1 MLSVKY
7 DPLPSGTSKRHHD
20 GPKPPRFDWRKA
32 VPWAAPLIAAL
43 VLGVFVGIAVAAAI
57 HVPKVDALSEF
68 TPSLVTQI
76 VDRDGRRF
84 ASYAKERRLML
95 HEGEVPALLEHALM
109 SAEDRNFFQ
118 HGGIDAL
125 GVVRAAL
132 SNLRTGHR
140 SFGASTLTMQLARML
155 FLTHKKTWRRK
166 IEEAFL
172 AVELEKTY
180 SKEQILTMYCNLVFL
195 GHGNYG
201 MQAAAHYFFG
211 KDVDLL
217 TVPEAATLAG
227 IVQLPSRY
235 SPYRAPELVTKR
247 RNYVLRR
254 MHEDGY
260 LDDEQFKQAIDTPLQ
275 VVHHQAEEDPA
286 AYFAEEV
293 RQELEERFGTDA
305 VLERGL
311 HVETTL
317 DLAMQDSARN
327 ALRDGLLRI
336 DHRKGWRGAIRHLKP
351 EEMQALI
358 STAKPLDLSDG
369 QWAEGLVTALN
380 GDRAEVY
387 IGDQAYSLTP
397 AGTAWTGRTPQHL
410 LKVGDVAWFR
420 LQPAA
425 KKDEHPTLM
434 LEQVPEVQG
443 ATLIVESA
451 TGAVRAMV
459 GGFDFDRTKFNRA
472 TQARRQVGSAFKPFV
487 YGAALEIGMTPADT
501 LLDAPVSFPGAT
513 ADEPYMPRNY
523 HRRFYGIMTLRRALE
538 HSVNVMAV
546 KLLQLVGVDRVIDF
560 ARRCGIR
567 QPLPPYPSLALG
579 SAEIT
584 PLEMA
589 AAYASFANNGL
600 YVKPYLIEQV
610 EDHAGARL
618 EHHQPEIRKATD
630 PAVAYVLTHMLEG
643 VVKRGT
649 AYKAAHFPLALA
661 GKTGTT
667 DDYTDA
673 WFSGFTPRYTI
684 LVWVGYDTKRTLGRN
699 MTGAAAALPIWMQ
712 IIQDGLDAGWWK
724 EGERFSQPPGVTM
737 ESVDYDSGLLPGPAS
752 GQIIQE
758 AFVSGTEPS
767 RTEDPSWARVLALPW
782 YQQLAFYLPKQNE
795 AMPQLTATA
804 AGTTPAPLLRG
815 QSPSA
820 P

>member
-1 MLSVKY
+1 VEY
-7 DPLPSGTSKRHHD
+7 DPLPPKRAASAEPA
-20 GPKPPRFDWRKA
+20 PKPPRSAWRKFLPWLAPAAAA
-32 VPWAAPLIAAL
+32 V

-57 HVPKVDALSEF
+57 HVPKVDTLSDF
-68 TPSLVTQI
+68 TPSLVTRLYDHEGQ
-76 VDRDGRRF
+76 RL
-84 ASYAKERRLML
+84 ASYAKERRVML
-95 HEGEVPALLEHALM
+95 REGEVPQRLQQALL
-109 SAEDRNFFQ
+109 SAEDRNFYQ

-132 SNLRTGHR
+132 SNLRTGRR

-155 FLTHKKTWRRK
+155 FLTHQKTWRRK

-172 AVELEKTY
+172 AVELEKTF

-201 MQAAAHYFFG
+201 MQSASRYFFD
-211 KDVDLL
+211 KNVDQL

-235 SPYRAPELVTKR
+235 SPYRAPELTTKR

-260 LDDEQFKQAIDTPLQ
+260 LTDAQFKDALATPLR
-275 VVHHQAEEDPA
+275 VVHHQREQDPA

-293 RQELEERFGTDA
+293 RQELQERFGSEA

-311 HVETTL
+311 QVHTTL
-317 DLAMQDSARN
+317 DGAMQDSARQ
-327 ALRDGLLRI
+327 ALRQGLVRL
-336 DHRKGWRGAIRHLKP
+336 DHRKGWRGPVRHLEP
-351 EEMQALI
+351 EAAQALL
-358 STAKPLDLSDG
+358 SSGKPLDLADG
-369 QWAEGLVTALN
+369 RWAEGLVTSVHRDHAEIHI
-380 GDRAEVY
+380 GDRDY
-387 IGDQAYSLTP
+387 RLTST
-397 AGTAWTGRTPQHL
+397 GTAWTGRQPNRL
-410 LKVGDVAWFR
+410 LHDGDVAWFR

-425 KKDEHPTLM
+425 EEGGTPTLM
-434 LEQVPEVQG
+434 LEQMPEIQG
-443 ATLIVESA
+443 AALILESA

-459 GGFDFDRTKFNRA
+459 GGFDFERTKFNRA

-487 YGAALEIGMTPADT
+487 YGSALEIGMTPADT

-513 ADEPYMPRNY
+513 EEEPYEPRNY

-538 HSVNVMAV
+538 DSVNVMAV
-546 KLLQLVGVDRVIDF
+546 KLLQLVGVERVIDF
-560 ARRCGIR
+560 ARRCGIK

-600 YVKPYLIEQV
+600 YVKPYLIDNV
-610 EDHAGARL
+610 EDRTGSAL
-618 EHHQPEIRKATD
+618 ETHQPEIRKATD
-630 PAVAYVLTHMLEG
+630 PAIAYVLTHMLEG
-643 VVKRGT
+643 VVQRGT

-684 LVWVGYDTKRTLGRN
+684 LVWVGYDTKRSLGRN

-724 EGERFSQPPGVTM
+724 NGETFSQPPGVTV
-737 ESVDYDSGLLPGPAS
+737 EAVDYQSGLLPGPGS
-752 GQIIQE
+752 GQVIQE

-767 RTEDPSWARVLALPW
+767 RTEDPAWARVLSLPW

-795 AMPQLTATA
+795 AMPRL
-804 AGTTPAPLLRG
+804 TPASTAVSPSPLVG
-815 QSPSA
+815 AQSPSA

>member
-1 MLSVKY
+1 MRWL
-7 DPLPSGTSKRHHD
+7 LPVLV
-20 GPKPPRFDWRKA
+20 A
-32 VPWAAPLIAAL
+32 V
-43 VLGVFVGIAVAAAI
+43 VLGVIVGIAIAAAI
-57 HVPKVDALSEF
+57 HVPKVDTLSDF
-68 TPSLVTQI
+68 TPSLVTQLY
-76 VDRDGRRF
+76 DHESQRLT
-84 ASYAKERRLML
+84 SYARERRVML
-95 HEGEVPALLEHALM
+95 REGQVPKLLQQALM

-118 HGGIDAL
+118 HGGIDAI

-132 SNLRTGHR
+132 SNLRTGRR

-201 MQAAAHYFFG
+201 MQSAAHYFFG
-211 KDVDLL
+211 KNVDQLSI
-217 TVPEAATLAG
+217 PETATLAG

-247 RNYVLRR
+247 RDYVLRR

-260 LDDEQFKQAIDTPLQ
+260 LNDSQYKRAVDTPLQ
-275 VVHHQAEEDPA
+275 VVHQQRIEDPA
-286 AYFAEEV
+286 AYFTEEV
-293 RQELEERFGTDA
+293 RQELEERFGTEG

-311 HVETTL
+311 QVHTTL
-317 DLAMQDSARN
+317 DRAMQVAARD
-327 ALRDGLLRI
+327 ALREGLLRI
-336 DHRKGWRGAIRHLKP
+336 DHRKGWRGPIRHLKP
-351 EEMQALI
+351 EEAEAYEGNDE
-358 STAKPLDLSDG
+358 SADLSNG
-369 QWAEGLVTALN
+369 RWAEGLVESTKRGHAAIRIGPQTYDLTAN
-380 GDRAEVY
+380 
-387 IGDQAYSLTP
+387 
-397 AGTAWTGRTPQHL
+397 GTAWTGRRPEQV
-410 LKVGDVAWFR
+410 LKPGDLAWFR
-420 LQPAA
+420 EQTASPDGKA
-425 KKDEHPTLM
+425 ETEGPHLM
-434 LEQVPEVQG
+434 LEQVPEMQG
-443 ATLIVESA
+443 AALVIESA

-487 YGAALEIGMTPADT
+487 YGAALEVGMTPADT
-501 LLDAPVSFPGAT
+501 LLDAPVTFPGAT
-513 ADEPYMPRNY
+513 EEEPYQPRNY
-523 HRRFYGIMTLRRALE
+523 HRTFHGIITLRQALE
-538 HSVNVMAV
+538 KSVNVTAV
-546 KLLQLVGVDRVIDF
+546 KLLELVGPDRVIDF
-560 ARRCGIR
+560 ARRCGIH

-600 YVKPYLIEQV
+600 YVRPYLIDSV
-610 EDHAGARL
+610 DDHTGATL
-618 EHHQPEIRKATD
+618 ERHQPDIRKVTD
-630 PAVAYVLTHMLEG
+630 PAIAYVLTHMLEG
-643 VVKRGT
+643 VVQRGT

-684 LVWVGYDTKRTLGRN
+684 LVWVGYDTKRTLGRE

-712 IIQDGLDAGWWK
+712 IVQNGLDAGWWK
-724 EGERFSQPPGVTM
+724 EGEQFSQPPGVTM
-737 ESVDYDSGLLPGPAS
+737 EEVDYQSGLLPGPGS
-752 GQIIQE
+752 GQVIEE

-767 RTEDPSWARVLALPW
+767 RAEDPAWARILSLPW
-782 YQQLAFYLPKQNE
+782 YQQMAFYLPKQNE
-795 AMPQLTATA
+795 VMPQLTPPDTVA
-804 AGTTPAPLLRG
+804 AASSAALLGG
-815 QSPSA
+815 QSPST